1 MKKIFYQSSSV
12 PAMQNVLFS
21 TKEEAVSAPCAEIT
35 LVIDTSGLVVNSSFN
50 LDLVKYDEDYQN
62 DQGYSVTF
70 KKHLLHVIQCC
81 RQFCLDSSSLIV
93 DVGCGK
99 GGFVELMRSQGLNA
113 VGYDNTYEG
122 NSSYIRKSFFNSNS
136 HEYGD
141 LLTLR
146 HVLEHVQNPWSF
158 IRELAV
164 ANCQRGFLYIEVPDL
179 DWILEKKAYFDL
191 FHEHVNYFR
200 KEDFARCFSTA
211 LCTTFS
217 LFDGQYLGVIL
228 DLSRVMSCNEIVM
241 VPSSYIESL
250 ASSFDFLVDHEM
262 NTYGKLRAYNDLV
275 IWGGSSKGVVFA
287 SKAPSNILKK
297 IGYAI
302 DINPVKHD
310 KYMPISGIRIRSAED
325 GIALLQPDTLV
336 VVMNQNYRDEILALL
351 PADQPYTVLC

>member
-1 MKKIFYQSSSV
+1 M
-12 PAMQNVLFS
+12 
-21 TKEEAVSAPCAEIT
+21 
-35 LVIDTSGLVVNSSFN
+35 
-50 LDLVKYDEDYQN
+50 
-62 DQGYSVTF
+62 
-70 KKHLLHVIQCC
+70 
-81 RQFCLDSSSLIV
+81 
-93 DVGCGK
+93 
-99 GGFVELMRSQGLNA
+99 
-113 VGYDNTYEG
+113 
-122 NSSYIRKSFFNSNS
+122 
-136 HEYGD
+136 
-141 LLTLR
+141 
-146 HVLEHVQNPWSF
+146 
-158 IRELAV
+158 

-302 DINPVKHD
+302 DINLKEGLNTIEFYALNEGRSSPNTAELKVID
-310 KYMPISGIRIRSAED
+310 TSGAIISSGQW
-325 GIALLQPDTLV
+325 LLTTGYKARL
-336 VVMNQNYRDEILALL
+336 I
-351 PADQPYTVLC
+351 VLKE